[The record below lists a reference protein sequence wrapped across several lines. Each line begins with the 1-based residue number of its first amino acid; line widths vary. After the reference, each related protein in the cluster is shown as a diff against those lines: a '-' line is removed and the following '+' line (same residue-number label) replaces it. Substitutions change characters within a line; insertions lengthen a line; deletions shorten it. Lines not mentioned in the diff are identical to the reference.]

1 MVSLEEIEKQLEQIN
16 ASFKFWG
23 RAEMLELQHVLVP
36 GERIQVCIN
45 GRYEGGFAMLCAT
58 DQRLLLI
65 DKKPMYLTM
74 EDVRYDM
81 VAEVDFSHR
90 LIDATIKVCTP
101 NKNLVFTTW
110 RKPELRK
117 MTSYLQHRVME
128 IRQRHTYEAQ
138 YMQQQFAQAQAQ
150 QPQQPQAVSLPQQ
163 EQQTYQQ
170 PVVAPTTMPAAA
182 GAGVP
187 QLPMPN
193 FVNPYYKAPLLMRR
207 RISRFQ
213 KM

>member
-1 MVSLEEIEKQLEQIN
+1 MVSLEEIESQLEQIN

-23 RAEMLELQHVLVP
+23 RAEMLELQNVLVP

-90 LIDATIKVCTP
+90 LVDATIKVCTP

-128 IRQRHTYEAQ
+128 IRQRHVYEAQ
-138 YMQQQFAQAQAQ
+138 YMQQQFAQAQPQPAAQ
-150 QPQQPQAVSLPQQ
+150 PAQP
-163 EQQTYQQ
+163 EQQAYQQ

-182 GAGVP
+182 GAGTP

-193 FVNPYYKAPLLMRR
+193 FVNPYYKAPLMMRR

-213 KM
+213 RM

>member
-1 MVSLEEIEKQLEQIN
+1 MVSLEEVERQLEQIN

-36 GERIQVCIN
+36 GEQIQVCIN

-138 YMQQQFAQAQAQ
+138 YMQQQFAQSQQQQTQVQPQPGFQQQAQ
-150 QPQQPQAVSLPQQ
+150 QQIQP
-163 EQQTYQQ
+163 T
-170 PVVAPTTMPAAA
+170 VAPTTIPATA
-182 GAGVP
+182 GMGAT

-193 FVNPYYKAPLLMRR
+193 FVNPYYKAPLMMRR